1 MLNISI
7 VQIIVIGVIA
17 AASVLVGKWLGRKS
31 NPKLKESVNVSPRKV
46 KFFISAKD
54 RDTTIFMLLC
64 FATVW
69 LLAWWFEEHIDV
81 ATVSLVLGSLIT
93 VIITMGTALY
103 PEGNSDKTMEIAM
116 AQKHRRAQIIDA
128 LTELF
133 EQLKDPSEFPLQVK
147 TVQKRYVHWTTLD
160 QQGAIPAL
168 LLNYGDNRRKRK
180 GGPTAEHAS
189 LGETEEYLP
198 FALTAVL
205 KESSETPK
213 PITDQISDTIYT
225 VERLINGSPDLDI
238 DGVVDTE
245 VEGDRSSE
253 GAISALEGTPFEVI
267 KFRIIVTHIYRSN
280 TSV

>member
-1 MLNISI
+1 
-7 VQIIVIGVIA
+7 
-17 AASVLVGKWLGRKS
+17 
-31 NPKLKESVNVSPRKV
+31 
-46 KFFISAKD
+46 
-54 RDTTIFMLLC
+54 
-64 FATVW
+64 
-69 LLAWWFEEHIDV
+69 
-81 ATVSLVLGSLIT
+81 
-93 VIITMGTALY
+93 
-103 PEGNSDKTMEIAM
+103 MET
-116 AQKHRRAQIIDA
+116 QKHRRAQIIDA

-133 EQLKDPSEFPLQVK
+133 EQLKGSPSEFPLQVK

-189 LGETEEYLP
+189 LGETEEYFP
-198 FALTAVL
+198 IALTAVL
-205 KESSETPK
+205 KESPETPK

-253 GAISALEGTPFEVI
+253 GAISALQGTPFEVI

>member
-1 MLNISI
+1 
-7 VQIIVIGVIA
+7 
-17 AASVLVGKWLGRKS
+17 
-31 NPKLKESVNVSPRKV
+31 
-46 KFFISAKD
+46 
-54 RDTTIFMLLC
+54 
-64 FATVW
+64 
-69 LLAWWFEEHIDV
+69 
-81 ATVSLVLGSLIT
+81 
-93 VIITMGTALY
+93 
-103 PEGNSDKTMEIAM
+103 M

-133 EQLKDPSEFPLQVK
+133 EQLKEPSEFPLQVK
-147 TVQKRYVHWTTLD
+147 TVQKRYIHWTTLEG
-160 QQGAIPAL
+160 QGAIPAL

-180 GGPTAEHAS
+180 GGSTAEHAS

-205 KESSETPK
+205 KESPETPK
-213 PITDQISDTIYT
+213 PITDQMSDTIYT

>member
-1 MLNISI
+1 M
-7 VQIIVIGVIA
+7 
-17 AASVLVGKWLGRKS
+17 
-31 NPKLKESVNVSPRKV
+31 
-46 KFFISAKD
+46 
-54 RDTTIFMLLC
+54 
-64 FATVW
+64 AT
-69 LLAWWFEEHIDV
+69 E
-81 ATVSLVLGSLIT
+81 
-93 VIITMGTALY
+93 
-103 PEGNSDKTMEIAM
+103 
-116 AQKHRRAQIIDA
+116 KHRRARIIDA
-128 LTELF
+128 LRELF
-133 EQLKDPSEFPLQVK
+133 EQLKEPSEFPLQVK

-160 QQGAIPAL
+160 GQGAIPAL

-180 GGPTAEHAS
+180 GGSNAEHAS

-205 KESSETPK
+205 KESPETPK

-225 VERLINGSPDLDI
+225 IECLINGSSDLDI

-253 GAISALEGTPFEVI
+253 GAISALQGTPFEVI

>member
-1 MLNISI
+1 M
-7 VQIIVIGVIA
+7 
-17 AASVLVGKWLGRKS
+17 
-31 NPKLKESVNVSPRKV
+31 
-46 KFFISAKD
+46 
-54 RDTTIFMLLC
+54 
-64 FATVW
+64 AT
-69 LLAWWFEEHIDV
+69 E
-81 ATVSLVLGSLIT
+81 
-93 VIITMGTALY
+93 
-103 PEGNSDKTMEIAM
+103 
-116 AQKHRRAQIIDA
+116 KHRRAQIIDA
-128 LTELF
+128 LSELF

-147 TVQKRYVHWTTLD
+147 TVQKRYIHWTVLD
-160 QQGAIPAL
+160 QQKAIPAL
-168 LLNYGDNRRKRK
+168 LLNYGDGRRKRK

-205 KESSETPK
+205 KESPETPK

-238 DGVVDTE
+238 DGVVGTE

-253 GAISALEGTPFEVI
+253 GAISALQGTPFEVI

>member
-1 MLNISI
+1 M
-7 VQIIVIGVIA
+7 
-17 AASVLVGKWLGRKS
+17 
-31 NPKLKESVNVSPRKV
+31 
-46 KFFISAKD
+46 
-54 RDTTIFMLLC
+54 
-64 FATVW
+64 AT
-69 LLAWWFEEHIDV
+69 E
-81 ATVSLVLGSLIT
+81 
-93 VIITMGTALY
+93 
-103 PEGNSDKTMEIAM
+103 
-116 AQKHRRAQIIDA
+116 KHRRARIVDS
-128 LTELF
+128 LYELF
-133 EQLKDPSEFPLQVK
+133 EQLKEPSEFPVRVK

-160 QQGAIPAL
+160 QSGRDPSIAM
-168 LLNYGDNRRKRK
+168 LNYGDNRRKRK

-205 KESSETPK
+205 KESPETPK

-225 VERLINGSPDLDI
+225 IECLINGSSDLDI

-253 GAISALEGTPFEVI
+253 GAISALQGTPFEVI